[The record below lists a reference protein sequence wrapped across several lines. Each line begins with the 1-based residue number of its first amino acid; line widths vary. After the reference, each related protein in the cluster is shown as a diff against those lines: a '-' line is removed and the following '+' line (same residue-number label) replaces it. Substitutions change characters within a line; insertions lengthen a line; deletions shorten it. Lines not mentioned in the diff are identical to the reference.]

1 MPQISYISQYYSNT
15 IQNKLIRR
23 RSEIFLFINFDGSIS
38 NNFTTNAT
46 QKVAE
51 SVAILHLHSFTTKFI
66 FLNTLAM
73 HYTCEIFSSLNC
85 QISEDFLVS
94 LGKTIKL
101 LITIEKNGLF
111 KLISNFIT

>member
-38 NNFTTNAT
+38 NKFTTNAT
-46 QKVAE
+46 QKLAK

-66 FLNTLAM
+66 FLNTLTM
-73 HYTCEIFSSLNC
+73 HYTLEIFSSLNC